1 MWQTFSDLIE
11 LVPNLVWLIPDSN
24 HPLHSSN
31 VEKPFY
37 QSDDLLKAIQDVI
50 PDHHLSPIKPNP
62 SFKHNYIQILRKHVQ
77 PKHDVF
83 SILEESPSIVWTTI
97 VVTTIHL
104 LFEFFR

>member
-24 HPLHSSN
+24 HPLHSSYP
-31 VEKPFY
+31 EKAFY
-37 QSDDLLKAIQDVI
+37 QNDDLLKARQDVI
-50 PDHHLSPIKPNP
+50 PDHHLPPIKQNP
-62 SFKHNYIQILRKHVQ
+62 SFKHNYFQILRKHVE
-77 PKHDVF
+77 PKHDVI
-83 SILEESPSIVWTTI
+83 SLLEESPSIMWTTI